1 MHQNTIW
8 KEVIGVAVLV
18 FFAGYG
24 IAHVIYPD
32 RFLRPW
38 HRGGEMLTGW
48 NRMGIQ
54 IVGAIFGV
62 LQSTFFAASF
72 EAKSLA

>member
-1 MHQNTIW
+1 MHQNSIW
-8 KEVIGVAVLV
+8 REVIGVVVLL

-32 RFLRPW
+32 KFMKTW

-48 NRMGIQ
+48 NRFGIQ
-54 IVGAIFGV
+54 IAGAIFAGFAIYV
-62 LQSTFFAASF
+62 LY
-72 EAKSLA
+72 SLFRG